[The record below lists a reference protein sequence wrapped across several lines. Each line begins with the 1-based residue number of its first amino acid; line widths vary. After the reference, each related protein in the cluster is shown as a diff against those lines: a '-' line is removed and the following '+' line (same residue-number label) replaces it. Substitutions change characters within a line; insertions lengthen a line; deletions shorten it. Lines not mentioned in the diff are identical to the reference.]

1 MTDIEILTSIARFQL
16 YFMTTMFLLVIAY
29 ATIVIV
35 SIVTI
40 LIKKRKLPESA
51 KQIVEAI
58 SDASEKKEG
67 GTITTNLGRVIK
79 FKSPEERREAR
90 AKKEKRLLGL
100 E

>member
-1 MTDIEILTSIARFQL
+1 
-16 YFMTTMFLLVIAY
+16 MTTMFLLVIAY